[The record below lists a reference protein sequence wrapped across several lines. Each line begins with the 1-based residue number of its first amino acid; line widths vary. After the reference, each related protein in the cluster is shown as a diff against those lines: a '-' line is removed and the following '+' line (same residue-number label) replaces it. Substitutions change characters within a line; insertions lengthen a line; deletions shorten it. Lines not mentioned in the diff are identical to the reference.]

1 MATRNPQT
9 RGPAAPAHWNL
20 HCDVLVLPT
29 SSGQQNDLRAPAK
42 PRFDSATL
50 SHFIATRV
58 AHMLARVFSY
68 NVIAGRRENGV
79 SDPTI
84 PQEDLVVTR
93 GVSQQT
99 FNGVMQELEEKR
111 IVEIAYRSLRIL
123 EIDRLRSFGQ
133 AG

>member
-1 MATRNPQT
+1 
-9 RGPAAPAHWNL
+9 
-20 HCDVLVLPT
+20 
-29 SSGQQNDLRAPAK
+29 
-42 PRFDSATL
+42 
-50 SHFIATRV
+50 
-58 AHMLARVFSY
+58 MLARVFSY

-84 PQEDLVVTR
+84 PQEDLVVTCD
-93 GVSQQT
+93 VSQQT

-123 EIDRLRSFGQ
+123 EIDRLHSFGQ